1 MDNNALSSK
10 GALMIA
16 TMLSTM
22 MLAASLMASMVST
35 TAFAQEDAS
44 QEDSREVQIDEGGVG
59 VDPIIQNNV
68 QVDVKPNVDVA
79 VVTDEEDCDE
89 ASNDVNQEILQS
101 SDQQA
106 NRDVEVG
113 EGGLYVSPIIQN
125 SVQVGLNYNID
136 RDVILVEG
144 CQPADHTTLSTS
156 QSSDQNYNRDIEAGG
171 GSNLVLPTDQSAHQI
186 ADNRATDE
194 DIISPV
200 PLPQ

>member
-1 MDNNALSSK
+1 
-10 GALMIA
+10 MIA
-16 TMLSTM
+16 TVLSAM
-22 MLAASLMASMVST
+22 MLAASLMASLVPT

-44 QEDSREVQIDEGGVG
+44 QEDSREVQVGEGGVG

-79 VVTDEEDCDE
+79 VVTDEQDCEE
-89 ASNDVNQEILQS
+89 ASNDVNQEILQP

-106 NRDVEVG
+106 SRDVEAG
-113 EGGLYVSPIIQN
+113 EGSLYVSPIIQT
-125 SVQVGLNYNID
+125 SVQAGFNYNID
-136 RDVILVEG
+136 TDVILVEG
-144 CQPADHTTLSTS
+144 CQPADDTTLSTS

-171 GSNLVLPTDQSAHQI
+171 GSNLVLTTDQNAYQI
-186 ADNRATDE
+186 ADNRAIDE